1 MPQLTSTETI
11 ETVVPPAVI
20 GRVADD
26 LAGALCLT
34 AEGFQSMSTEQQKFA
49 DAYVRCMKEAFG
61 DCQDCA
67 IRHCIDNFAARFLPS
82 LISAYKSWPGICS
95 PYAAILF
102 LLSSSPYLV
111 RYIRKTGQGTTLL
124 SLCAHKM
131 VQHPIPFT
139 KDLYRDSAVLQ
150 SLSVMSHLLSL
161 SLSNVSRKR
170 LLKWMNRVS
179 ARSKI
184 YYNDDSV
191 GGLTQTAYKLMG
203 EVAELNA
210 ISLRNRTAEADVFYI
225 PWLDCGSHQKHC
237 VNDPC
242 LDDECLHE
250 DPLMLK
256 NQRKQCSRCKATAY
270 CSKEHQKLDW
280 PLHKLFCFPTKY

>member
-1 MPQLTSTETI
+1 MSNGVEAQIFRAIHARRKQSSTTHTISAGSGFMSKHRSREEYTSEQP
-11 ETVVPPAVI
+11 EPMEA
-20 GRVADD
+20 
-26 LAGALCLT
+26 LAAAG
-34 AEGFQSMSTEQQKFA
+34 EKKFP
-49 DAYVRCMKEAFG
+49 
-61 DCQDCA
+61 
-67 IRHCIDNFAARFLPS
+67 DNFAARFLPS
-82 LISAYKSWPGICS
+82 LISAYKSWLGICS

-102 LLSSSPYLV
+102 LLSASPYLV
-111 RYIRKTGQGTTLL
+111 RYIRKTGQGYTLL

-150 SLSVMSHLLSL
+150 SLSVMSHLLSYADTFPRQL
-161 SLSNVSRKR
+161 VSLSNVSRK
-170 LLKWMNRVS
+170 W
-179 ARSKI
+179 
-184 YYNDDSV
+184 
-191 GGLTQTAYKLMG
+191 GLTQTAYKLMG

-210 ISLRNRTAEADVFYI
+210 ILLRNRTAEADMFYI

-280 PLHKLFCFPTKY
+280 PRKPF